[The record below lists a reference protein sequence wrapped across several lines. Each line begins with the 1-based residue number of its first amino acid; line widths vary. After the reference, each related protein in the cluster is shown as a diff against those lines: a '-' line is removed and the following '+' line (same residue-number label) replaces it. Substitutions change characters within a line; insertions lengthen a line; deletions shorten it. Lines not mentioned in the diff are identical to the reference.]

1 MQRRVDLRDRT
12 LTPPQPGQLRWNH
25 LGIVENKRIPPSQQR
40 REVEDNLILEWLIG
54 LYDEQ
59 TRSVP
64 RLCRAHCDPLI
75 GELKIKEIDAH
86 GALRPCRVS
95 GSYVSSNT
103 HGDDGIRIAH
113 RPIIEFLRRARRYDQ
128 KPCRVTRVGRAQ
140 SDALRRQ
147 VEIEKD
153 GSHECRPGQE
163 SPLRAGERAPGP

>member
-1 MQRRVDLRDRT
+1 
-12 LTPPQPGQLRWNH
+12 
-25 LGIVENKRIPPSQQR
+25 QR

-113 RPIIEFLRRARRYDQ
+113 RLAALDLVDVFHAFNDLAPN
-128 KPCRVTRVGRAQ
+128 RVLTVQERSVLEADEELRVGR
-140 SDALRRQ
+140 
-147 VEIEKD
+147 
-153 GSHECRPGQE
+153 
-163 SPLRAGERAPGP
+163 